1 MKQVLIKKGQILVE
15 DVPAP
20 ALDDNGV
27 LVEVAYSLIS
37 AGTETS
43 SVVSSGKSLI
53 QRALEQP
60 QQVLRALDMVRRD
73 GLIPTL
79 TTIRGITDGAM
90 PTGYSCSGTVLA
102 VGQNVTDLQ
111 PGARVAC
118 AGAGRANHAER
129 VVVPRNL
136 VVEVPEGCDLAD
148 AASVTLGAIALQG
161 VRRADPRLG
170 EIVAVIGLGLLGQI
184 TVQLLK
190 AAGCKVIGL
199 ELDARR
205 LALAKTLGMD
215 TGFDSADGDVVRQ
228 VRHLSGGQGVDSV
241 IITAASSSDAIAQ
254 QAMEVCRRKGKVV
267 VVGAVGLGLK
277 RSPFYEKEIDF
288 LISTSYGP
296 GRYDNHYELEGADY
310 PYAYVRWTEN
320 RNMQAYVQLVAEGKI
335 NVKALIERRY
345 TINDASEAFAELQT
359 SKPLGVL
366 LEYPERSHEEA
377 DKRDTKLTL
386 RPVLKTGRVGV
397 AVIGGG
403 SFAQGMHLPNLQRLS
418 NLYQLRAV
426 VNATGPKAKAVAE
439 QFKAEY
445 ASTSYEEVLADPNV
459 DMVLICTRHHLH
471 AQQAIAAARAGKA
484 ILLEKPMALNKAE
497 LDELVTVLKET
508 QVPFMV
514 GYNRRFSPYAVEA
527 RKHTA
532 GRINPLFMRY
542 RMNAGYIPLDH
553 WVHGPEGGG
562 RLVGEACHIVDL
574 FTSFTEARIKRVAMT
589 HLQPKTGSVSATDNA
604 SITLAYEDGSV
615 GVLDYFAVGSRDLP
629 KEHFEI
635 HFDEKSIVIDDYK
648 SMQGYGVTV
657 AALKSAGAEKGHVQE
672 LEAFHQALRG
682 GVWPIALW
690 DLAQTALAVIDT
702 WGENVGASEL
712 RR

>member
-15 DVPAP
+15 EVPAP
-20 ALDDNGV
+20 ALDDKGV

-43 SVVSSGKSLI
+43 SVTSSGKSLI
-53 QRALEQP
+53 QRAFEQP

-79 TTIRGITDGAM
+79 TTIRGITEGAM

-102 VGQNVTDLQ
+102 VGGQVTDMQL
-111 PGARVAC
+111 GARVAC
-118 AGAGRANHAER
+118 AGAGRANHAEL

-136 VVEVPEGCDLAD
+136 VVEVPQGCDLAD

-199 ELDARR
+199 ELDERR

-215 TGFDSADGDVVRQ
+215 AGFNSGDGDVVRQ
-228 VRHLSGGQGVDSV
+228 VRHLSGGHGVDSV

-345 TINDASEAFAELQT
+345 KIEEASEAFAELRT

-366 LEYPERSHEEA
+366 LEYPERSKAEA
-377 DKRDTKLTL
+377 NKRETKLTL
-386 RPVLKTGRVGV
+386 RPVLKTERVGV
-397 AVIGGG
+397 AVIGAG
-403 SFAQGMHLPNLQRLS
+403 SFAQGMHLPNLQKLAD
-418 NLYQLRAV
+418 LYQLRAV

-484 ILLEKPMALNKAE
+484 ILLEKPMALNKVE
-497 LDELVTVLKET
+497 LDELVAVLKET

-527 RKHTA
+527 RRHTA
-532 GRINPLFMRY
+532 ERINPLFMRY

-562 RLVGEACHIVDL
+562 RLIGEACHIIDL
-574 FTSFTEARIKRVAMT
+574 FTSFTEERIKSVSVT
-589 HLQPKTGSVSATDNA
+589 HLQPKTASVSATDNA
-604 SITLAYEDGSV
+604 SIALTYEDGSV
-615 GVLDYFAVGSRDLP
+615 GVLDYFATGSRDLP
-629 KEHFEI
+629 KEQFEI
-635 HFDEKSIVIDDYK
+635 HFDEKSIMIDDYRV
-648 SMQGYGVTV
+648 MQGYGVKMTP
-657 AALKSAGAEKGHVQE
+657 LKSSSSEKGHVQE
-672 LEAFHQALRG
+672 LEAFHQMVKS

-690 DLAQTALAVIDT
+690 DLVDVGTRTLQLAQSLVTLD
-702 WGENVGASEL
+702 
-712 RR
+712 